1 VAPGVAGIEASEADD
16 DDDQAAAQDG
26 QTSDDDGE
34 EASGNAIK
42 VTHDTPRGSKG
53 DGADQLIKTFGILA
67 AAAVSSDFSP
77 RSRFA
82 HVPRGFA
89 VLRAADE
96 LSNRI
101 KLMLPVQSSPQK
113 YFDSLQTQITS
124 LSIAFRPDGGAHR
137 DRHGRGEEC
146 GGRGRRCRRRCQKR
160 TAKSCGPDT
169 PMLVSSFVERSA

>member
-1 VAPGVAGIEASEADD
+1 MEASEADD
-16 DDDQAAAQDG
+16 DDDQAAAQEG

-67 AAAVSSDFSP
+67 AAAAFGTDFSP

-82 HVPRGFA
+82 HVLRRLI
-89 VLRAADE
+89 VLRAGGE

-101 KLMLPVQSSPQK
+101 NLMLPVQSWP
-113 YFDSLQTQITS
+113 
-124 LSIAFRPDGGAHR
+124 
-137 DRHGRGEEC
+137 
-146 GGRGRRCRRRCQKR
+146 
-160 TAKSCGPDT
+160 
-169 PMLVSSFVERSA
+169 

>member
-1 VAPGVAGIEASEADD
+1 MSRACKRVAPGVTGMEASVADD

-26 QTSDDDGE
+26 QTSDDDGQ

-53 DGADQLIKTFGILA
+53 DGADQLIKTFGILGRRRSA
-67 AAAVSSDFSP
+67 RIFYP

-89 VLRAADE
+89 VLRAGDE

-101 KLMLPVQSSPQK
+101 KLMLPVQSWPQK
-113 YFDSLQTQITS
+113 YFDSRRTQITS
-124 LSIAFRPDGGAHR
+124 TSLPFRPDGGAYR

-146 GGRGRRCRRRCQKR
+146 DGR
-160 TAKSCGPDT
+160 
-169 PMLVSSFVERSA
+169 

>member
-1 VAPGVAGIEASEADD
+1 MRRILGVSGSEASVTDD

-67 AAAVSSDFSP
+67 AAAFGTDFSP
-77 RSRFA
+77 GSRFA
-82 HVPRGFA
+82 HVPRRLI
-89 VLRAADE
+89 VLRAGGE

-101 KLMLPVQSSPQK
+101 NLMHPSSPGRK
-113 YFDSLQTQITS
+113 NILIPSRPKSLLYRS
-124 LSIAFRPDGGAHR
+124 RSDPMGAYR

-146 GGRGRRCRRRCQKR
+146 DGR
-160 TAKSCGPDT
+160 
-169 PMLVSSFVERSA
+169 